1 MLQFLFAWITIDP
14 NPIVFK
20 IPFIDHPI
28 AWYGCIF
35 AFAFYLGY
43 NFFIWIY
50 TRHLLDKVSISS
62 EFKGTKIPESFTP
75 SKKQLK
81 LYQFYKARCQDEEK
95 LQGLKLQFYLETAH
109 PGKVPSIEKKALKF
123 SESALLYMI
132 IGTVVGARLG
142 HIIFYENVLEYILNP
157 INIIKTWEGGLASH
171 GGIIAIILASL
182 LLVRKE
188 KSISFLA
195 FVDLAT
201 IPTMFVCA
209 WIRIGNFVNQEIL
222 GGVSTLPWAII
233 FKHPVDGGAI
243 LPRHPM
249 QLYEFFLYLSVS
261 TFLFTLWTKDT
272 YSKKTGL
279 YIGLSLII
287 SFSVRFFLEFLK
299 VPQSIYDSGS
309 FLQVGQL
316 LSLPMIA
323 LGVVFVIFSRKHK
336 VDLDKKL
343 SEF

>member
-1 MLQFLFAWITIDP
+1 MLQNLLAWITINP

-20 IPFIDHPI
+20 IPFIEHPI

-43 NFFIWIY
+43 NLFIWIY
-50 TRHLLDKVSISS
+50 TRHLLDKVSITS
-62 EFKGTKIPESFTP
+62 EFEGTKIPESFTP
-75 SKKQLK
+75 SKKQKK
-81 LYQFYKARCQDEEK
+81 LYHFYKARCQDEEK
-95 LQGLKLQFYLETAH
+95 LQSLKLQFYLESTH
-109 PGKVPSIEKKALKF
+109 PDKVTSIEKKSLKF

-142 HIIFYENVLEYILNP
+142 HILFYENITEYILNP

-171 GGIIAIILASL
+171 GGIIAIILASIL
-182 LLVRKE
+182 FVRKE

-195 FVDLAT
+195 FADLAT

-209 WIRIGNFVNQEIL
+209 WIRIGNFINQEIL
-222 GGVSTLPWAII
+222 GDVTTKPWGII
-233 FKHPVDGGAI
+233 FKSPVDGGAI

-249 QLYEFFLYLSVS
+249 QLYEFLLYLSVS
-261 TFLFTLWTKDT
+261 ALLFTLWYKKT
-272 YSKKTGL
+272 YIKKTGL
-279 YIGLSLII
+279 YIGIALTI

-299 VPQSIYDSGS
+299 VPQSIYDADS

-316 LSLPMIA
+316 LSLPMII
-323 LGVVFVIFSRKHK
+323 LGLVFVIFSRKEK